1 MNPKSMMTLTSALG
15 CLLLGSAP
23 ANGRTWRVA
32 RDGSGD
38 FTRIQPAI
46 DAASP

>member
-1 MNPKSMMTLTSALG
+1 MNPNAKLAFQCGLG
-15 CLLLGSAP
+15 CLLLLSTSAE
-23 ANGRTWRVA
+23 ARIWRVA